1 MLCERNNLRIVFC
14 RFVVDVFNTF
24 NLGEHYKN
32 TILIGNVTHNIFK
45 KERKKERKKKTH
57 KNTNVLKNGEVFF
70 KRVTMCYKHIVNLMK
85 FEIKMHTNGK
95 NILKEQRLCSVLN
108 LTN

>member
-45 KERKKERKKKTH
+45 KERKRLSHCHANQERRKKKDE
-57 KNTNVLKNGEVFF
+57 KKAESISDV
-70 KRVTMCYKHIVNLMK
+70 
-85 FEIKMHTNGK
+85 
-95 NILKEQRLCSVLN
+95 EQMSIAFHC
-108 LTN
+108 